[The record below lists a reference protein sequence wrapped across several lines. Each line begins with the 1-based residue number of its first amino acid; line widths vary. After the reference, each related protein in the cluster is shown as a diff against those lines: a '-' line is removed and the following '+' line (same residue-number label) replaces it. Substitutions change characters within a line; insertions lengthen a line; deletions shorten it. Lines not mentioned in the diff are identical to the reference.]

1 MQFTER
7 CLLQDGIQIH
17 RQYFF
22 PAVYLLVRA
31 GVRDHVRIRDHLA
44 ADIEENAS
52 TVAYANKPV
61 TLIWGII
68 WGKLIFDEKITWSMI
83 LGACI
88 IFAGI
93 YLVTSGD
100 KEENGGERI

>member
-1 MQFTER
+1 MSNHGNIKRPFSAAAHKSFVQFTER

-52 TVAYANKPV
+52 YCG
-61 TLIWGII
+61 L
-68 WGKLIFDEKITWSMI
+68 
-83 LGACI
+83 CQ
-88 IFAGI
+88 
-93 YLVTSGD
+93 
-100 KEENGGERI
+100 